1 MDQPSWMYQTPS
13 LSAGPQQSPA
23 AQPTQSVMPSPQ
35 PSWGT
40 PDWLNGTTDQVQR
53 SEGWPTS
60 AQTSTPTSWGDAFKT
75 YAQQNDA
82 GYQALQR
89 QMDEASKSWSNV
101 YADPAFSEANNRQN
115 TMMQNW
121 LKSDDPNKVS
131 ADALNR
137 QMAALTAPWVKRYES
152 GQATLD
158 KIRGQQEEYF
168 TKRYGDV
175 YSQMGGLQQFAQK
188 YGNDATPVVNTIAAM
203 INKMYNFKTPWS
215 IPK

>member
-1 MDQPSWMYQTPS
+1 MNQPSWLYQTPS
-13 LSAGPQQSPA
+13 LSAGAQQPPA
-23 AQPTQSVMPSPQ
+23 TQPTSSVMPSWTNPW
-35 PSWGT
+35 S
-40 PDWLNGTTDQVQR
+40 GTTSEVRQ

-60 AQTSTPTSWGDAFKT
+60 AQTPAPTSWGDAFKT
-75 YAQQNDA
+75 YAQQNDT
-82 GYQALQR
+82 GYQALQQ
-89 QMDEASKSWSNV
+89 QMDKASKSWGDV
-101 YADPAFSEANNRQN
+101 YADPAFLEANNRQN

-158 KIRGQQEEYF
+158 KIRGQQEDYF
-168 TKRYGDV
+168 NKRYGDV

-188 YGNDATPVVNTIAAM
+188 YGNDATPVVNTISAM
-203 INKMYNFKTPWS
+203 INKMYNFKNPWS
-215 IPK
+215 APK